1 MTFHKTRNILTPL
14 YDMWFLVSCLL
25 YVLAVTTSSRWKSP
39 VQHQKA
45 FWPSYFRGCR
55 RYGGYEHAV
64 RTGHQP
70 ANSWETKGVY
80 DNDFTT
86 SIKISLV
93 RRYYFICTPFLPPV
107 DLYPCT
113 LDMLTFS
120 GDLFFYLLT
129 YINLS
134 CSAILLYSVYQLLQK
149 SRSSLLLLPYWRWV
163 QPWLSVL
170 TSSRT
175 RSRTKLKVFK
185 TNFKAWLRKKISL
198 SFICYVTIL
207 TLFDCFICLGQHGS
221 ESRHGFATRVSRA
234 DSDGVVY
241 AAQQFAGCTK
251 TFANSWKVSLPVQ
264 SQGNHEGVSGGLHAP
279 KLIATWT
286 VHVEVA
292 S

>member
-1 MTFHKTRNILTPL
+1 MDRWLSTKPEIFWLHSMTCAFLS
-14 YDMWFLVSCLL
+14 LVSCLL
-25 YVLAVTTSSRWKSP
+25 YVLAVATSSRWKSP

-45 FWPSYFRGCR
+45 FWPSCFRGCR

-129 YINLS
+129 DINLS
-134 CSAILLYSVYQLLQK
+134 CSAILLYSVYRLRQK
-149 SRSSLLLLPYWRWV
+149 SRSSPLLLPYWRWV

-207 TLFDCFICLGQHGS
+207 TLRLFYLFRPTWLRIKAWVCHKSFT
-221 ESRHGFATRVSRA
+221 SR
-234 DSDGVVY
+234 
-241 AAQQFAGCTK
+241 
-251 TFANSWKVSLPVQ
+251 
-264 SQGNHEGVSGGLHAP
+264 
-279 KLIATWT
+279 
-286 VHVEVA
+286 
-292 S
+292 

>member
-25 YVLAVTTSSRWKSP
+25 YVLAFTTSSRWKSP

-45 FWPSYFRGCR
+45 FWPSCFRGCR

-64 RTGHQP
+64 RTGHQR

-93 RRYYFICTPFLPPV
+93 RRYYFICTPFFTSCWSLP
-107 DLYPCT
+107 LYLRHAYFFWWP
-113 LDMLTFS
+113 
-120 GDLFFYLLT
+120 FFYLLT

-134 CSAILLYSVYQLLQK
+134 CSAILLYSVYRLRQK
-149 SRSSLLLLPYWRWV
+149 SRSSPLLLPYWRWV
-163 QPWLSVL
+163 QPWLSVW
-170 TSSRT
+170 TSSGT

-185 TNFKAWLRKKISL
+185 TNFKAWLRKKITL

-207 TLFDCFICLGQHGS
+207 TLFYCFICLGQHGS

>member
-14 YDMWFLVSCLL
+14 YDMWFLISCLL

-93 RRYYFICTPFLPPV
+93 RRYYFICTPFLLPV

-120 GDLFFYLLT
+120 GDLFFTCYLTLT
-129 YINLS
+129 CLAAPFCCI
-134 CSAILLYSVYQLLQK
+134 
-149 SRSSLLLLPYWRWV
+149 PF
-163 QPWLSVL
+163 
-170 TSSRT
+170 TSSVR
-175 RSRTKLKVFK
+175 RVALHH
-185 TNFKAWLRKKISL
+185 
-198 SFICYVTIL
+198 CYFRI
-207 TLFDCFICLGQHGS
+207 GGEYSHGS
-221 ESRHGFATRVSRA
+221 LF
-234 DSDGVVY
+234 
-241 AAQQFAGCTK
+241 
-251 TFANSWKVSLPVQ
+251 
-264 SQGNHEGVSGGLHAP
+264 
-279 KLIATWT
+279 
-286 VHVEVA
+286 
-292 S
+292 